1 MEIYN
6 LYQVRGSPL
15 TKQVLDTRLIKN
27 VISTQMNVKNYYK
40 FIDLREYVQ
49 NIHGSLEFIM

>member
-15 TKQVLDTRLIKN
+15 TKQVLDTRLIRN

>member
-15 TKQVLDTRLIKN
+15 TKQVLDTRLIRN
-27 VISTQMNVKNYYK
+27 VISTQMNIKNYYK

>member
-6 LYQVRGSPL
+6 LYQVRGSLL
-15 TKQVLDTRLIKN
+15 TKQVLDTRLIRN

>member
-15 TKQVLDTRLIKN
+15 TKQVLDTRLIRN

-40 FIDLREYVQ
+40 FTDLREYVQ